1 MDNKMKAV
9 VKTQRGYNNI
19 ELLDV
24 DIPKCMDDEVLINV
38 KAIGV
43 CGTDYHIYTDEY
55 DTVPPLIIGHEF
67 SGVIAEVGK
76 NVTNFNIGDRVISE
90 LSVESCGTCRYCKT
104 GNPQICLDKKA
115 PGTHING
122 IYAEYIN
129 MPANLVHKLTD
140 NISFEEAAVIEPA
153 AIVAH
158 SFLQRT
164 KIEPED
170 FVVVIGPGSIGL
182 LAMQMAKIYGA
193 RKVAIIGMEA
203 DKKRL
208 QIAEKLGCDYVI
220 NASEEDPLAIID
232 KLTNGLGADL
242 VVECSGSAGGIN
254 SGINMLRKQGRMCV
268 IGIPG
273 PEKIQVEW
281 KKAVIK
287 ALDLVCTFSS
297 SPLSWNWVISML
309 DRKALDLNSLI
320 SHKEPLEKWEYVF
333 EETAKG
339 NVVKAVLLP

>member
-1 MDNKMKAV
+1 MKAV
-9 VKTQRGYNNI
+9 VKVKRGKNNI
-19 ELLDV
+19 EIHEVEKPLCQDN
-24 DIPKCMDDEVLINV
+24 EVLINI

-76 NVTNFNIGDRVISE
+76 NVKGFNVGERVISE
-90 LSVESCGTCRYCKT
+90 LSVQSCGVCRYCKT

-122 IYAEYIN
+122 VYTEYIN
-129 MPANLVHKLTD
+129 MPAALVHKISD

-158 SFLQRT
+158 SLLQRT

-170 FVVVIGPGSIGL
+170 FVVVIGPGPIGL
-182 LAMQMAKIYGA
+182 LAIQMAKIQGA
-193 RKVAIIGMEA
+193 RKVAIVGTDI
-203 DKKRL
+203 DKDSRL
-208 QIAEKLGCDYVI
+208 KIAEGLGCDYII
-220 NASEEDPLAIID
+220 NASAEDPADIIYE
-232 KLTNGLGADL
+232 LTEGLGADV
-242 VVECSGSAGGIN
+242 VVECSGSTPGIN

-273 PEKIQVEW
+273 PEKIHIEW

-287 ALDLVCTFSS
+287 ALNIVCTFSS

-309 DRKALDLNSLI
+309 DRKALNLDSII
-320 SHKEPLEKWEYVF
+320 SHKEPLERYEYIF
-333 EETAKG
+333 EEISKG
-339 NVVKAVLLP
+339 NVIKAVLLP